1 MLRAAASGDRAFE
14 LVIVDQV
21 MPEIDGLQLSQIMRN
36 EADLVKTDIILL
48 GTVPLPTSETLDK
61 LPNLVDCLSKP
72 VTRSQLLDA
81 VAQVD
86 IPFDG
91 DARISSTQEPS
102 TAALLPGRILL
113 VEDNELN
120 QQVVLGILE
129 GVGRTATVVEN
140 GRDAVKRL
148 TSQSFDVVLMD
159 CQMPLMD
166 GYEATRLIRQQ
177 ERFARSGSDRL
188 DARPHRVPIVA
199 MTASAMAGDR
209 EKCLRSGMDDYLSK
223 PFTRDSLLRVINKW
237 LKITATD
244 LPATSLS
251 EPSDQLEASI
261 DEPEVTERQSISPID
276 ESAIAMLQTLESNG
290 SPGLLAR
297 VIETY
302 LKTSPG
308 MIDSLRQAV
317 VSEDSETI
325 ERSAHSLKSSSA
337 TLGALDLAGLCKELE
352 QIGREGAT
360 EQSAEVF
367 TNLENEFHRV
377 QRALSEQWQRIA

>member
-1 MLRAAASGDRAFE
+1 
-14 LVIVDQV
+14 
-21 MPEIDGLQLSQIMRN
+21 
-36 EADLVKTDIILL
+36 
-48 GTVPLPTSETLDK
+48 
-61 LPNLVDCLSKP
+61 
-72 VTRSQLLDA
+72 
-81 VAQVD
+81 
-86 IPFDG
+86 
-91 DARISSTQEPS
+91 
-102 TAALLPGRILL
+102 
-113 VEDNELN
+113 
-120 QQVVLGILE
+120 
-129 GVGRTATVVEN
+129 
-140 GRDAVKRL
+140 
-148 TSQSFDVVLMD
+148 
-159 CQMPLMD
+159 
-166 GYEATRLIRQQ
+166 
-177 ERFARSGSDRL
+177 
-188 DARPHRVPIVA
+188 

-223 PFTRDSLLRVINKW
+223 PFTRDQLLLVINKW

-261 DEPEVTERQSISPID
+261 DEPEITEGQSISPLD
-276 ESAIAMLQTLESNG
+276 ESAIAVLQTLESNG
-290 SPGLLAR
+290 SPGLVAR

-367 TNLENEFHRV
+367 TNLENEFDRV
-377 QRALSEQWQRIA
+377 RRALSEQWQRTA

>member
-36 EADLVKTDIILL
+36 EADLVKTDVILL
-48 GTVPLPTSETLDK
+48 GTAPLPTSETLDK

-91 DARISSTQEPS
+91 DAWISSAQEPS

-148 TSQSFDVVLMD
+148 TSQSFDLVLMD

-177 ERFARSGSDRL
+177 ERFARSASDRL

-223 PFTRDSLLRVINKW
+223 PFTRDQLLRVINKW

-367 TNLENEFHRV
+367 TNLENEFDRV
-377 QRALSEQWQRIA
+377 RRALSEQWQRIA